1 MERRQPGSK
10 HTRETHSEL
19 IEGRL
24 SVPDARSGS
33 VHLAAWQIT
42 EETLEAEN
50 RVTLGRGDD
59 EQGDGPGSRYR
70 NGNLP
75 D

>member
-1 MERRQPGSK
+1 MERRRPGSK

-24 SVPDARSGS
+24 SAPDARSGS

-42 EETLEAEN
+42 EESPEAEN
-50 RVTLGRGDD
+50 RVSHGRGDS
-59 EQGDGPGSRYR
+59 EHGDGPGNRYR
-70 NGNLP
+70 NANLP

>member
-1 MERRQPGSK
+1 MERRRPGSK

-24 SVPDARSGS
+24 SAPDARSGS

-42 EETLEAEN
+42 EGTLEAKN
-50 RVTLGRGDD
+50 PVTLGRGDC
-59 EQGDGPGSRYR
+59 EHGDGAGSRYR
-70 NGNLP
+70 NGNVP